1 MLKRLL
7 LASLISVGFIA
18 VTYPSKKEKTK
29 LFDYCYSFEKLIS
42 RNLVQKSGNLSG
54 SLKSISK
61 DIAKYGVS
69 KTEGTLINKIIAEYK
84 TSKDSFIINF
94 LPNEVYCLGGYWIEK
109 INPGKFESLLV
120 EKSQK
125 TIKDLKELKEEVDL
139 LIRDFNSDYKTL
151 IEEIYDAF

>member
-18 VTYPSKKEKTK
+18 VTYPSKIEKTK

-109 INPGKFESLLV
+109 INPGKFESLLF

>member
-18 VTYPSKKEKTK
+18 VTYPSKIEKTK

-84 TSKDSFIINF
+84 TSKDSFIIKF

-109 INPGKFESLLV
+109 INPGKFESILF
-120 EKSQK
+120 EKSQQ
-125 TIKDLKELKEEVDL
+125 TIKEFENLKEEVD
-139 LIRDFNSDYKTL
+139 IFIKDFNSNYRNL
-151 IEEIYDAF
+151 IDELHKAF